1 MSVESFIRA
10 LPKVDLH
17 VQLEGSISKEYIL
30 MIAEQTDIARNYKK
44 PKMYRDWVD
53 ALKSPNFNLLDD
65 MARETS
71 VWVRHHDD
79 IARAIYDIAVNY
91 NKQNVKYAEIA
102 VIPALYTDLE
112 MGFPELMDALNDGA
126 DRAFRAW
133 GVRISWVLAIP
144 RERPR
149 KSDDIARWATSVASQ
164 KGNVVAMSLVGR
176 EDAQPIAQF
185 KKAFSTV
192 EKKNIPR
199 ITHVYSYPDS
209 DSFMG
214 VVDNV
219 QPSRITDAWGLLDDE
234 EAIRYCIDHHI
245 PVMMTPS
252 RELKLGRI
260 KSLSE
265 FPLKELLAKGLNV
278 VIGSGMP
285 VLFNTSLNDEYLAAV
300 NQMGLSLEELVEMIR
315 SSIHAAYMPHDAKDE
330 LLKHFDDEVKKLRD
344 EHLVTG

>member
-17 VQLEGSISKEYIL
+17 VQLEGAISKDYIL
-30 MIAEQTDIARNYKK
+30 MVADQTDIARNYKK
-44 PKMYRDWVD
+44 PKMYRDWLEL
-53 ALKSPNFNLLDD
+53 LKNPNFNHLDE
-65 MARETS
+65 MARETT
-71 VWVRHHDD
+71 VWVRHPDD
-79 IARAIYDIAVNY
+79 IARAIYDLAVSY

-102 VIPALYTDLE
+102 FIPALYTDLE
-112 MGFPELMDALNDGA
+112 MSFQELMEALNDGA

-133 GVRISWVLAIP
+133 GVRIGWVLAIP

-149 KSDDIARWATSVASQ
+149 KSDDIARWATSVTAQ

-214 VVDNV
+214 VVENV

-234 EAIRYCIDHHI
+234 EAIQYCIDHHI

-278 VIGSGMP
+278 ILGSGMP
-285 VLFNTSLNDEYLAAV
+285 ILFNTTLNDEYVAAV
-300 NQMGLSLEELVEMIR
+300 EQMGLSLDELLEMIR

-330 LLKHFDDEVKKLRD
+330 LLKQFDQTVQMLRE
-344 EHLVTG
+344 EHLATG

>member
-17 VQLEGSISKEYIL
+17 VQLEGAISKEYIL
-30 MIAEQTDIARNYKK
+30 MIADQTEMARNYKK

-53 ALKSPNFNLLDD
+53 ALKNPNFNHLDE

-71 VWVRHHDD
+71 VWVRHPED
-79 IARAIYDIAVNY
+79 IALAVYNIAVKY
-91 NKQNVKYAEIA
+91 NKENVKYAEIA

-126 DRAFRAW
+126 DRAMRAW

-149 KSDDIARWATSVASQ
+149 KSDDIARWATSVAAQ

-185 KKAFSTV
+185 KKAFNTV

-209 DSFMG
+209 DSFAG
-214 VVDNV
+214 VVENV
-219 QPSRITDAWGLLDDE
+219 QPSRITDAWGLIDDD
-234 EAIRYCIDHHI
+234 EAIRYCIDHNI

-278 VIGSGMP
+278 VFGSGMP
-285 VLFNTSLNDEYLAAV
+285 VLFNTSLSDEYISAV
-300 NQMGLSLEELVEMIR
+300 TQMGLSLEELVEMVR
-315 SSIHAAYMPHDAKDE
+315 NSIHAAYMPHEAKDE
-330 LLKHFDDEVKKLRD
+330 LLKNFDAEVQKLRD